1 MKLSKKIRRGV
12 TDLAMVPLSSLEKK
26 ERNRLVEE
34 RLKRSRQKQ
43 KHLSFDDAWMFSGLS
58 HLKSVCNLLIIW
70 RFMSRITFL
79 GFSWLCILVR
89 VPSLSRV
96 QFWRNY
102 FFAESFIDFVDNVC
116 SVVMQRHI
124 VYDASAFP
132 KVLVA
137 AIAFIGFWRMGSQ
150 RCASVGIVKMESYQ
164 GETQVSM
171 MDLVTYG

>member
-1 MKLSKKIRRGV
+1 
-12 TDLAMVPLSSLEKK
+12 
-26 ERNRLVEE
+26 
-34 RLKRSRQKQ
+34 
-43 KHLSFDDAWMFSGLS
+43 
-58 HLKSVCNLLIIW
+58 
-70 RFMSRITFL
+70 MSRITFL

-124 VYDASAFP
+124 VYDASAFS

-137 AIAFIGFWRMGSQ
+137 AIAFIGF
-150 RCASVGIVKMESYQ
+150 
-164 GETQVSM
+164 
-171 MDLVTYG
+171 